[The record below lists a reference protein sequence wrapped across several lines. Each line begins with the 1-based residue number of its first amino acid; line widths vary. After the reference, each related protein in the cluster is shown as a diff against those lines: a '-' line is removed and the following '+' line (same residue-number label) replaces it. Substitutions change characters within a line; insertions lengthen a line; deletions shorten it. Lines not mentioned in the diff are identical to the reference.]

1 MSEYFYTKK
10 EAEKAILVGV
20 ALQSENISYNMMCEY
35 LDELAFLAETAGA
48 ETVKIFTQNL
58 DKPVTA
64 TFVGK
69 GKLEE
74 IKTYVEDNDINL
86 IIFDD
91 ELSPTQIRNLERE
104 LKGRKVL
111 DRTNLILDIFAK
123 RARTAEAKA
132 QVELAQYQYLLP
144 RLTGMWTHLER
155 QKGGIG
161 LRGPGESEI
170 ETDRRI
176 IRDKITRLKE
186 QLAKI
191 DKQMVTQRKNRGK
204 LVRVA
209 LVGYTNVGKSTLMK
223 AALGLLPYTGSIT
236 VDGPPVTRKTLP
248 EVRRKLGYVLQDA
261 DNQMFMPTV
270 LDDMVFG
277 PMNYGLS
284 RAAAEQRAEE
294 TLAELHMEYLRD
306 RHNHKMSGGEKR
318 MAAVATILAMQPQ
331 MLLMDEPST
340 ALDPRNRR
348 TLIRVLRQRPE
359 TKLIA
364 SHDLDLVLETCSRVL
379 LLAGGRLAADG
390 AAGEILRDRT
400 LLEENGLELPLCLA
414 GVPDGI

>member
-1 MSEYFYTKK
+1 MMLVFDHVCVFYGDT
-10 EAEKAILVGV
+10 
-20 ALQSENISYNMMCEY
+20 
-35 LDELAFLAETAGA
+35 
-48 ETVKIFTQNL
+48 
-58 DKPVTA
+58 PV
-64 TFVGK
+64 
-69 GKLEE
+69 LR
-74 IKTYVEDNDINL
+74 
-86 IIFDD
+86 
-91 ELSPTQIRNLERE
+91 ELSFQVRSGEQV
-104 LKGRKVL
+104 G
-111 DRTNLILDIFAK
+111 LIGANG
-123 RARTAEAKA
+123 A
-132 QVELAQYQYLLP
+132 
-144 RLTGMWTHLER
+144 
-155 QKGGIG
+155 
-161 LRGPGESEI
+161 
-170 ETDRRI
+170 
-176 IRDKITRLKE
+176 
-186 QLAKI
+186 
-191 DKQMVTQRKNRGK
+191 
-204 LVRVA
+204 
-209 LVGYTNVGKSTLMK
+209 GKSTLMK

-236 VDGPPVTRKTLP
+236 VDGIPVTRKTLP

-400 LLEENGLELPLCLA
+400 LLEETGWSCRCVWRACRTGSERGPRPALLQFPRAYRIMLEA
-414 GVPDGI
+414 GRKKTENVEMTERIVFLWIVQN

>member
-1 MSEYFYTKK
+1 MMLVFDHVCVFYGDT
-10 EAEKAILVGV
+10 
-20 ALQSENISYNMMCEY
+20 
-35 LDELAFLAETAGA
+35 
-48 ETVKIFTQNL
+48 
-58 DKPVTA
+58 PV
-64 TFVGK
+64 
-69 GKLEE
+69 LR
-74 IKTYVEDNDINL
+74 
-86 IIFDD
+86 
-91 ELSPTQIRNLERE
+91 ELSIQVRSGEQV
-104 LKGRKVL
+104 G
-111 DRTNLILDIFAK
+111 LIGANG
-123 RARTAEAKA
+123 A
-132 QVELAQYQYLLP
+132 
-144 RLTGMWTHLER
+144 
-155 QKGGIG
+155 
-161 LRGPGESEI
+161 
-170 ETDRRI
+170 
-176 IRDKITRLKE
+176 
-186 QLAKI
+186 
-191 DKQMVTQRKNRGK
+191 
-204 LVRVA
+204 
-209 LVGYTNVGKSTLMK
+209 GKSTLMK

-236 VDGPPVTRKTLP
+236 VDGTPVTRKTLP

-331 MLLMDEPST
+331 MLLMDEPSA

-379 LLAGGRLAADG
+379 LLADGRLAADG

-414 GVPDGI
+414 GVPDRI